1 MAASIPEHPAVSC
14 SLRCHHDIWHYR
26 WPHSSH
32 NFLFPFWGPT
42 FSHFADLS
50 FSVSEFLILSLNFKF
65 VCFRLSPLFFLFPPL
80 GQFYPHNVFPLCL
93 LNYLHL
99 HFSPSWSQT
108 HLPTLV
114 SWLILLN
121 YLHLHF
127 SPSWSQTHLPT
138 LVSWLIHTETERLNS
153 RRYVILGI
161 SLVVQWLRLSS
172 PTAGGPGLIPGQGT
186 RSHLLQLRVHILQL
200 EILHATAK
208 TWCSHINKFFKKE
221 NMEFLMA

>member
-1 MAASIPEHPAVSC
+1 MATSIPEHPAVSC

-32 NFLFPFWGPT
+32 DFLFPFWGPT

-80 GQFYPHNVFPLCL
+80 GQFYPHNVFPLC
-93 LNYLHL
+93 
-99 HFSPSWSQT
+99 
-108 HLPTLV
+108 
-114 SWLILLN
+114 LLN

>member
-1 MAASIPEHPAVSC
+1 MAASIPEHQAVSC

-32 NFLFPFWGPT
+32 DFLFPFWGPT

-80 GQFYPHNVFPLCL
+80 GQFYPHNVFPLC
-93 LNYLHL
+93 
-99 HFSPSWSQT
+99 
-108 HLPTLV
+108 
-114 SWLILLN
+114 LLN

>member
-32 NFLFPFWGPT
+32 DFLFPFWGPT

-80 GQFYPHNVFPLCL
+80 GQFYPHNVFPLC
-93 LNYLHL
+93 
-99 HFSPSWSQT
+99 
-108 HLPTLV
+108 
-114 SWLILLN
+114 LLN

>member
-114 SWLILLN
+114 SWLI
-121 YLHLHF
+121 
-127 SPSWSQTHLPT
+127 
-138 LVSWLIHTETERLNS
+138 HTETERLNS

>member
-1 MAASIPEHPAVSC
+1 MATSIPEHPAVSC

-32 NFLFPFWGPT
+32 DFLFPFWGPT

-93 LNYLHL
+93 LNYLR
-99 HFSPSWSQT
+99 
-108 HLPTLV
+108 
-114 SWLILLN
+114 
-121 YLHLHF
+121 LHF

>member
-14 SLRCHHDIWHYR
+14 YLRCHRDIWHYR

-32 NFLFPFWGPT
+32 SFLFPFWGPT

-50 FSVSEFLILSLNFKF
+50 FSVPEFLILSLNFKF
-65 VCFRLSPLFFLFPPL
+65 VCFRLFPLFFLFPPL

-114 SWLILLN
+114 SWLI
-121 YLHLHF
+121 
-127 SPSWSQTHLPT
+127 
-138 LVSWLIHTETERLNS
+138 HTGTERLKS

-172 PTAGGPGLIPGQGT
+172 PGLIPGQGT

-200 EILHATAK
+200 DILHATAK
-208 TWCSHINKFFKKE
+208 TWCSHINNFFLKE

>member
-114 SWLILLN
+114 SWLI
-121 YLHLHF
+121 
-127 SPSWSQTHLPT
+127 
-138 LVSWLIHTETERLNS
+138 HTETERLNS

-221 NMEFLMA
+221 NMEF